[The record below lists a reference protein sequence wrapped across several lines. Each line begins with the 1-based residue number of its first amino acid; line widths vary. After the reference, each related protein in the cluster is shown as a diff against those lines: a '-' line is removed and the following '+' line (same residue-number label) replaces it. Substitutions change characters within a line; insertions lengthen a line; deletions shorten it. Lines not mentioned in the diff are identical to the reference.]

1 MVSAR
6 RARHDA
12 RSLRPN
18 RALRQQ
24 LRRIRVRAA
33 AQASPRA
40 RERARLLCY
49 ALCGACGYLDALPSR
64 DSFRAEGGATPA
76 LRHACPHCGARAW
89 HDLNDE
95 GTALALRDAE
105 TRERRYHHALARR
118 QAALRSFA
126 AGFALAMPV
135 GLLLYQLA
143 ALTLTSAAVVSS
155 LVLLAVAIPLFDRA
169 VPRRHAQLR
178 DAGAFEAFTRWRAP
192 LPLVETQEALTRS
205 RDGVFAA
212 VECDAELLVAPLS
225 GTRCVGYEVSL
236 YRDASEQSPVCVLRE
251 QRCLEFRHGDVV
263 VDGDAVTLSIPRVPI
278 PRRGPAAPN
287 ARAFTKMLRRR
298 GLYLADGPYRLEEAL
313 VLPGER
319 YELRR
324 VVGADDYVLAFGRA
338 SLPVSPRALAA
349 GSTS

>member
-1 MVSAR
+1 M
-6 RARHDA
+6 
-12 RSLRPN
+12 
-18 RALRQQ
+18 
-24 LRRIRVRAA
+24 RAA
-33 AQASPRA
+33 AQASPRE

-76 LRHACPHCGARAW
+76 LRHECPHCGARAW

-105 TRERRYHHALARR
+105 TRERRYHHSLARR

-126 AGFALAMPV
+126 VGFALAIPI

-143 ALTLTSAAVVSS
+143 AVTLTSAAVVSS
-155 LVLLAVAIPLFDRA
+155 LVLVAVATPLFHRA

-178 DAGAFEAFTRWRAP
+178 DAGAFETFTRWRAP
-192 LPLVETQEALTRS
+192 LPLVETVEQLERPEARARA
-205 RDGVFAA
+205 RDGEFAT
-212 VECDAELLVAPLS
+212 VECDAELLIAPLS

-251 QRCLEFRHGDVV
+251 QRCLEFRHGEQT
-263 VDGDAVTLSIPRVPI
+263 VDGAAVTLSLPRVPI
-278 PRRGPAAPN
+278 PRRGPGAPE
-287 ARAFTKMLRRR
+287 AQALTKMLRRR

-313 VLPGER
+313 VLPGQR

-324 VVGADDYVLAFGRA
+324 LDGEGGYVLTYGRER
-338 SLPVSPRALAA
+338 LPVSPRALAA
-349 GSTS
+349 GSSP